1 MNSRLLLGRPLPGTV
16 GESCRVVHLFEVPPE
31 GVVPEQLTALC
42 GSSFG
47 RGELERLDRPQGMPC
62 EPCLRRAPAQEPTF
76 VVVERGR
83 PIPIANFSM
92 DLEPLLLAPTRL
104 YIVTLL
110 SERQWCTCGFII
122 TALDIA
128 SPNLSRHLAKL
139 RKAGI
144 VQTRTRGRELQV
156 CLTREGSRRLVNHLE
171 ALQAVVSRAGK
182 LAVMGAAQRDDA

>member
-1 MNSRLLLGRPLPGTV
+1 M
-16 GESCRVVHLFEVPPE
+16 
-31 GVVPEQLTALC
+31 
-42 GSSFG
+42 
-47 RGELERLDRPQGMPC
+47 
-62 EPCLRRAPAQEPTF
+62 
-76 VVVERGR
+76 VVERGR

-128 SPNLSRHLAKL
+128 SPNLSRQLAKL

-144 VQTRTRGRELQV
+144 VQTRTRGRELQA
-156 CLTREGSRRLVNHLE
+156 CLTREGSRRLVKHLE
-171 ALQAVVSRAGK
+171 ALQAVVSRAGR
-182 LAVMGAAQRDDA
+182 LAVMGAGQRDEV